1 MIDLNPEKN
10 PRRYATPDGLELL
23 AARLFVEKADAL
35 LSLLGAI
42 AADPVKLVPV
52 ALEAGVDGGVF
63 HACDDLYLL
72 WCGLESACDYGLG
85 RDPADQGLAS
95 RFSRFLLKKHG
106 LWEPV
111 SCPGTNLMTWSDA
124 RLADLFES
132 APPCEAYVRKL
143 ATDAVGLHRRLC
155 SAAEHLRAAQ
165 SLLEVA

>member
-1 MIDLNPEKN
+1 M
-10 PRRYATPDGLELL
+10 TPSYTTAPPNAIAEGLELL

-35 LSLLGAI
+35 LAMLGAI
-42 AADPVKLVPV
+42 AADPAALVPV
-52 ALEAGVDGGVF
+52 AAEVGVDDGTF
-63 HACDDLYLL
+63 RACPDLFLL
-72 WCGLESACDYGLG
+72 WCAFQYVADYGLAH
-85 RDPADQGLAS
+85 DPADRGLAF
-95 RFSRFLLKKHG
+95 RFCQFLLNKYG

-124 RLADLFES
+124 RLADLFEA
-132 APPCEAYVRKL
+132 APACEAYVRKL